1 MNNATETGAAL
12 IGQGAAGA
20 LEVASLLGFSIVGIT
35 AALIMVL
42 LFLESD

>member
-20 LEVASLLGFSIVGIT
+20 LEVTSLLGFSIVGIT
-35 AALIMVL
+35 AAVITVLIL
-42 LFLESD
+42 LESD

>member
-20 LEVASLLGFSIVGIT
+20 LEVTSLLGFSIVAIT
-35 AALIMVL
+35 AALIMVS